1 MTGWLQRSRVMRTFR
16 SAEERQETKEQ
27 SMRAMRARGF
37 NGYGINPIAKC
48 AVFSQLAKHL
58 IVLFSERDSLTQKG
72 KQHGQHKHYHG
83 YTLRTIDRCNR
94 AGGFQADAGKS
105 SEVTR
110 LHPQSDGNLSDY
122 PDSPGRV
129 SRVGR

>member
-27 SMRAMRARGF
+27 SMRAMRARGV
-37 NGYGINPIAKC
+37 NGYGDLKLVNLLLSARETSDRFVQRPR
-48 AVFSQLAKHL
+48 LA
-58 IVLFSERDSLTQKG
+58 TQKG

-94 AGGFQADAGKS
+94 AGSFQADAGKS

-110 LHPQSDGNLSDY
+110 LHPQSDGHLCE
-122 PDSPGRV
+122 
-129 SRVGR
+129 